1 MNELTKSIELFKN
14 DEWQLKFDIQL
25 GKTSSLKDTSG
36 FRSCCVSFPK
46 NIFTALYY
54 ELYFFPQNV
63 PVMKLYTINADWLID
78 LFMKYQLRFMKNSF
92 TG

>member
-1 MNELTKSIELFKN
+1 MNELTKSLELFKN

-54 ELYFFPQNV
+54 ELYFFPQN
-63 PVMKLYTINADWLID
+63 A
-78 LFMKYQLRFMKNSF
+78 QLKIKQLNSS
-92 TG
+92 TVKQLNN